1 MLLKKATSLQL
12 QLVIDI
18 INDSKSYWQYDA
30 DFTSKY
36 NKLFGLNKSYIEKN
50 DVHIA
55 YENNKILGCYSFV
68 LEDNGQLKLDKFF
81 LKPEFIAKGN
91 GRKLWNSC
99 IETAINYDVKEFTFT
114 SDPNAER
121 FYRQMGCEKI
131 YQRPAFLVDNLNI
144 SIFKKQLP
152 KKSNN

>member
-1 MLLKKATSLQL
+1 MLLKKAVSQQV
-12 QLVIDI
+12 QLVSDI

-36 NKLFGLNKSYIEKN
+36 NKLFGLNEDYIEKN
-50 DVHIA
+50 DVYIA
-55 YENNKILGCYSFV
+55 YENNKILGCYSFI
-68 LEDNGQLKLDKFF
+68 LEDNSQLKLDKLF

-99 IETAINYDVKEFTFT
+99 IETAMNYGIKEFTFT
-114 SDPNAER
+114 SDPNAEG

-131 YQRPAFLVDNLNI
+131 YERPAFLVSNLNI

-152 KKSNN
+152 IKTQ